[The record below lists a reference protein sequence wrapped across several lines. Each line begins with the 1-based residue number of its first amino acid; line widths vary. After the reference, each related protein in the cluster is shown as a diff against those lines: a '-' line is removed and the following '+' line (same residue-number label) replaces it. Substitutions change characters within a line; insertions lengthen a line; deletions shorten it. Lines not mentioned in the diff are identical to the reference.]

1 MRGLTLVVSTIVG
14 ITPLAAQD
22 PGRWEYSRLYVVQGI
37 PLVWGTGDSVV
48 QIDSAMAVMKHQTK
62 TTPITLLMRTFDR
75 LGDQGWELILTIPE
89 ANSSDATYLFKR
101 HRK

>member
-1 MRGLTLVVSTIVG
+1 MWS
-14 ITPLAAQD
+14 A
-22 PGRWEYSRLYVVQGI
+22 
-37 PLVWGTGDSVV
+37 GDSVV

-75 LGDQGWELILTIPE
+75 LGNQGWELTLSIPD
-89 ANSSDATYLFKR
+89 ANSGDVTYLFKR